1 LPSGYRSRLRNNQ
14 NRSHL
19 RSHDSPQKNS
29 EKRGIRA
36 LDLRR
41 WAIYHER
48 FSLAP
53 GDSAVALRHEQS
65 LLDFFSGR
73 FSTMGELHYDAPV
86 THETSTG
93 AWYRDMTGYC
103 WFVLMVASLA
113 WLFDCL
119 DQQLF
124 NLARPQAMKELL
136 AGTPHNITAFSYFS
150 TAVFLAGWGTGG
162 LVFGAMGDRIGR
174 AKTMMLCILIYS
186 VCTGLSALSASFW
199 DFSAYRFI
207 TGLGVGGV
215 FAVGVT
221 LVAETVPTS
230 ARAGAL
236 GLLQAL
242 STVGNVSAAG
252 IGLLLGRMNVDHAWR
267 WMFVVGALP
276 AAMAVMVQRKVK
288 EPELWLQ
295 AKAEGKIAPGMLSSL
310 GEMFRHPTW
319 RKNALL
325 GLVIGCAGIIG
336 FWGIGVFSNDLVSGV
351 LTQAFEKE
359 GTDPAAISGKV
370 TTWTSIHMLMFN
382 VGAFTGMMLYAR
394 AARVIGRKPSFAIA
408 FVLAF
413 AATVGV
419 FQGWNSQ
426 YQVFYLSPL
435 LGFCQLGIF
444 GLYAIYFPEL
454 FPTNLRSTGTSFC
467 YNVGRYV
474 AAIGVIAQGFWA
486 LAVAS
491 EGTAAKPLA
500 EGVATLRTICSIM
513 AVVYLVGLLALP
525 FAPETKG
532 KPLPE

>member
-1 LPSGYRSRLRNNQ
+1 M
-14 NRSHL
+14 
-19 RSHDSPQKNS
+19 
-29 EKRGIRA
+29 A
-36 LDLRR
+36 
-41 WAIYHER
+41 
-48 FSLAP
+48 
-53 GDSAVALRHEQS
+53 
-65 LLDFFSGR
+65 
-73 FSTMGELHYDAPV
+73 ELHYDAPV
-86 THETSTG
+86 TYETSTG

-124 NLARPQAMKELL
+124 NLARHPAMEELL
-136 AGTPHNITAFSYFS
+136 KGTKMNITGYSYFA

-162 LVFGAMGDRIGR
+162 LLFGALGDRIGR
-174 AKTMMLCILIYS
+174 AKTMMLCILVYS
-186 VCTGLSALSASFW
+186 VCTGLQRTLAKFLGLCSISLH
-199 DFSAYRFI
+199 YRI
-207 TGLGVGGV
+207 GCRRSVRRGRHSSGGNR
-215 FAVGVT
+215 
-221 LVAETVPTS
+221 AEFRPS
-230 ARAGAL
+230 RRL

-252 IGLLLGRMNVDHAWR
+252 IGFLLGQMDINDSWR
-267 WMFVVGALP
+267 WRGLFLVGAVP

-295 AKAEGKIAPGMLSSL
+295 AKAEGKIQGGAFSSL
-310 GEMFRHPTW
+310 GEMLRHPAW

-325 GLVIGCAGIIG
+325 GLIIGCAGIIG

-351 LTQAFEKE
+351 LTDAFKTGGVDSAEI
-359 GTDPAAISGKV
+359 GGKV
-370 TTWTSIHMLMFN
+370 QTWTSIHMLMFN

-394 AARVIGRKPSFAIA
+394 AARVIGRKLSFAIA

-419 FQGWNSQ
+419 FQFWTSQ
-426 YQVFYLSPL
+426 YQVFWLSPI

-474 AAIGVIAQGFWA
+474 AALGVIAQGFWA
-486 LAVAS
+486 IAVS
-491 EGTAAKPLA
+491 TEGTAAKPLA
-500 EGVATLRTICSIM
+500 EGVATLRNIGSIM
-513 AVVYLVGLLALP
+513 AVVYLLGLLALP